1 MEITAQQRKFA
12 LITAGVVL
20 AAYFAPSIVLF
31 AIEVASM
38 EFHPS
43 MPKASPFDGR
53 QNTAPQPLP
62 RTAPQYPQSSLLVQ
76 PNPYVAS
83 SGPPDEETA
92 LPAPASLAGK
102 WQGQANTDTG
112 ICQMKLEI
120 VNPTDMPGIKGY
132 GSMTCM
138 ALGPL
143 VATQPKG
150 DVKTAFN
157 IVRRTT
163 PAALLLSGKLRR
175 DGAIRF
181 HVDNIIGPPPTD
193 KACAMTFVKVAPFA
207 SGVVAQWEDG
217 CKGGQAMLSRMHP

>member
-1 MEITAQQRKFA
+1 
-12 LITAGVVL
+12 
-20 AAYFAPSIVLF
+20 
-31 AIEVASM
+31 M

-43 MPKASPFDGR
+43 MPKALPFDGR

-120 VNPTDMPGIKGY
+120 VNPTHMPGIKGY

-138 ALGPL
+138 ALELSGGH
-143 VATQPKG
+143 ATQRRCQDCVQYRAAHHASGALALRKAPSRRCNPLPRG
-150 DVKTAFN
+150 QHYRPASHGQGLRDDVRQGSSLCKRSRRAIGKTAAKA
-157 IVRRTT
+157 VRRCSAGCT
-163 PAALLLSGKLRR
+163 PKSYSYAC
-175 DGAIRF
+175 DG
-181 HVDNIIGPPPTD
+181 GWPPLP
-193 KACAMTFVKVAPFA
+193 P
-207 SGVVAQWEDG
+207 
-217 CKGGQAMLSRMHP
+217 SRHPLHDP

>member
-1 MEITAQQRKFA
+1 
-12 LITAGVVL
+12 
-20 AAYFAPSIVLF
+20 
-31 AIEVASM
+31 
-38 EFHPS
+38 
-43 MPKASPFDGR
+43 
-53 QNTAPQPLP
+53 
-62 RTAPQYPQSSLLVQ
+62 
-76 PNPYVAS
+76 
-83 SGPPDEETA
+83 
-92 LPAPASLAGK
+92 
-102 WQGQANTDTG
+102 
-112 ICQMKLEI
+112 MKLEI

-132 GSMTCM
+132 GSMTCI

-150 DVKTAFN
+150 DVKTALD

-207 SGVVAQWEDG
+207 SGAVAQWEDG
-217 CKGGQAMLSRMHP
+217 CKGGQAMLSRVRQ